1 MSASFSSATTPMGV
15 IGDRPPPIAPWP
27 TITIITSG
35 DTPARSAASI
45 AGGARTA
52 AVGTLPA
59 PAAETA
65 TANTKNSGPRAAGAE
80 PQSRSAARVTRPSVP
95 LARATVK
102 SIVTPRSVRN
112 KSAGKKPATAF
123 AENSTP

>member
-1 MSASFSSATTPMGV
+1 MSASFSSATTPIGV
-15 IGDRPPPIAPWP
+15 IGDSPPPIAPWP

-52 AVGTLPA
+52 VAGTFPA
-59 PAAETA
+59 PAADTA
-65 TANTKNSGPRAAGAE
+65 TASAKNSGPRAAGLE
-80 PQSRSAARVTRPSVP
+80 LQSRSVARVTRPRVP

-112 KSAGKKPATAF
+112 RSAGKKPATAL
-123 AENSTP
+123 AVSSRP